1 MVTKRDNVVGQRVSA
16 PAHGHNPLEIMTSQ
30 LYEIRDYAYE
40 PGWVH
45 YVTETTTSIADAW
58 TTALPLDSEEIQ
70 KFSTATP
77 PKKFETKS
85 EAKPYLDALK
95 ATRLENWAK
104 DGYLDKARG
113 CCRPAWKIYAAEAN

>member
-1 MVTKRDNVVGQRVSA
+1 MIRQRVSA
-16 PAHGHNPLEIMTSQ
+16 PAAGHNPLEIMTTE

-45 YVTETTTSIADAW
+45 YVTETTTSIADSW
-58 TTALPLDSEEIQ
+58 TTALPLDSEDIQ

-95 ATRLENWAK
+95 AARLKNWTK
-104 DGYLDKARG
+104 DGYLDQARG
-113 CCRPAWKIYAAEAN
+113 RCRPAWKIYVAEAN